1 MYARKRYDARKS
13 FEKMQRRTSNSCGTA
28 PELRNNSVL
37 REQTA
42 DEGGFGHTS
51 DGENHGAGARR
62 NVMFAHRFNHFMKS
76 AHDRFLQAGV
86 HFFRVPDQPL
96 LVLHPL
102 KIADRDTAGIREDV
116 WKDGDSLASENF
128 IGVGRRRSVGGFGD
142 YAGLDRLGVV
152 QGDDV
157 FESSGHQDVAFHVEQ
172 LVVGSARSAGHAY
185 YRAAA
190 FFVAN
195 GFDGVDATRIGY
207 ASASIT
213 KGDDFGFFLGK
224 ELRDSGS

>member
-1 MYARKRYDARKS
+1 MSFTSKNSATISPLFHFERSLQAKIAGRFWRTNQKRTGNCECTRARGMTQEKV

-86 HFFRVPDQPL
+86 HFFR
-96 LVLHPL
+96 
-102 KIADRDTAGIREDV
+102 
-116 WKDGDSLASENF
+116 
-128 IGVGRRRSVGGFGD
+128 
-142 YAGLDRLGVV
+142 
-152 QGDDV
+152 
-157 FESSGHQDVAFHVEQ
+157 
-172 LVVGSARSAGHAY
+172 
-185 YRAAA
+185 
-190 FFVAN
+190 
-195 GFDGVDATRIGY
+195 
-207 ASASIT
+207 
-213 KGDDFGFFLGK
+213 
-224 ELRDSGS
+224 